1 MQTNTVKSD
10 KILADETCRYRL
22 LLHWITRRLMEMIP
36 AEKNKRTRRIEVE
49 SYRRP
54 TTQERKGKMSQ

>member
-1 MQTNTVKSD
+1 MQTNTVKSN

-22 LLHWITRRLMEMIP
+22 LLHWITHRLMEMIP

>member
-1 MQTNTVKSD
+1 
-10 KILADETCRYRL
+10 
-22 LLHWITRRLMEMIP
+22 MEMIP

>member
-10 KILADETCRYRL
+10 KILADEKCRYRL

>member
-36 AEKNKRTRRIEVE
+36 AEKNKRTRKIEVE

>member
-1 MQTNTVKSD
+1 MQIQTAAALDNTQINGDDS
-10 KILADETCRYRL
+10 CRN
-22 LLHWITRRLMEMIP
+22 
-36 AEKNKRTRRIEVE
+36 NKRTRRMEAE